1 MPTLTKETTAI
12 LDTTVAPSATMPN
25 GLQAT
30 DEGLW
35 VIDQATEEIRL
46 LGDDLKPIRTLQ
58 SPTENA
64 SGITVGGGYFW
75 TGSNAP
81 AQARYRRPGDTGG
94 SAILKCE
101 METGRL
107 VERFPTPD
115 GGGIHGLEWVD
126 GLLWIT
132 AFRPKAMT
140 LVGPKDFRVIKTVE
154 VPYDRPHGLAW
165 DGDGMWMSHT
175 GLVAHREVP
184 RRNRR
189 GAGQHPIRGGCT
201 GASWPHEVERRAVEL
216 RCQLACPCPSRR
228 SVLQPDR
235 HLRP

>member
-175 GLVAHREVP
+175 GLGSEIIVKYHAETGEELDSIQYAE
-184 RRNRR
+184 
-189 GAGQHPIRGGCT
+189 GAPAPHGLTKWNGELWSCDANWPAPVHPDG
-201 GASWPHEVERRAVEL
+201 
-216 RCQLACPCPSRR
+216 PSYSRI
-228 SVLQPDR
+228 VT
-235 HLRP
+235 